1 METSPTKGRG
11 FSVRRL
17 YIVDMKKQKKAF
29 LIIPIAFFVALFLF
43 LEFNYTST
51 VFSNQ
56 DNPRALNAGNEDHP
70 SVALTFNIS
79 HGEEQVIP
87 ILERLKKEDVQ
98 ATFFVSGE
106 WAERHPDILEQIAED
121 KHEIGMLGY
130 QYQSYVEQ
138 EIDEVRSDLNKAK
151 DIFSKLGYEDIY
163 LLRAPNGHLNEEV
176 ISLAENQGLKVIH
189 WSINPNDWQNPGT
202 EKIANH
208 ILKNVRNGS
217 IILLHASDSV
227 KQTEQALEVVI
238 PEVKDDKEFLTI
250 SELITQAETNQ
261 EELQS
266 KKK

>member
-1 METSPTKGRG
+1 M
-11 FSVRRL
+11 RRL
-17 YIVDMKKQKKAF
+17 YIVDIKKQKKAF
-29 LIIPIAFFVALFLF
+29 IIIPIAFFVALFLF

-51 VFSNQ
+51 VFSDQ
-56 DNPRALNAGNEDHP
+56 DNPRALNTGNTKHA
-70 SVALTFNIS
+70 SIALTFNIS
-79 HGEEQVIP
+79 HGSEQVIP

-121 KHEIGMLGY
+121 NHEIGMLGY

-138 EIDEVRSDLNKAK
+138 EIDAVRSDLNKAK
-151 DIFSKLGYEDIY
+151 DIFSKLGYEEIY
-163 LLRAPNGHLNEEV
+163 LLRAPNGHLNEE
-176 ISLAENQGLKVIH
+176 IIGLAESQGLKVIH

-202 EKIANH
+202 EQITNH
-208 ILKNVRNGS
+208 ILNNVGNGD

-227 KQTEQALEVVI
+227 KQTEKALENVI
-238 PEVKDDKEFLTI
+238 PEIKNDKEFLTI

-266 KKK
+266 EKE

>member
-1 METSPTKGRG
+1 M
-11 FSVRRL
+11 RRL
-17 YIVDMKKQKKAF
+17 YIVDIKKQKKAF
-29 LIIPIAFFVALFLF
+29 FIIPIALFVALFLF

-51 VFSNQ
+51 VFSDQ
-56 DNPRALNAGNEDHP
+56 DNPRALNTGNTKHA
-70 SVALTFNIS
+70 SIALTFNIS
-79 HGEEQVIP
+79 HGSEQVIP

-121 KHEIGMLGY
+121 NHEIGMLGY

-138 EIDEVRSDLNKAK
+138 EIDAVRSDLNKAK

-163 LLRAPNGHLNEEV
+163 LLRAPNGHLNEE
-176 ISLAENQGLKVIH
+176 IIGLAESQGLKVIH

-202 EKIANH
+202 EQITNH
-208 ILKNVRNGS
+208 ILNNVGNGD

-227 KQTEQALEVVI
+227 KQTEKALENVI
-238 PEVKDDKEFLTI
+238 PKIKNDKEFLTI

-266 KKK
+266 EKE

>member
-1 METSPTKGRG
+1 M
-11 FSVRRL
+11 RRL
-17 YIVDMKKQKKAF
+17 YIVDIKKQKKAF
-29 LIIPIAFFVALFLF
+29 IIIPIAFFVALFLF

-51 VFSNQ
+51 VFSDQ
-56 DNPRALNAGNEDHP
+56 DNPRALNAGNTEHS

-79 HGEEQVIP
+79 HGDEQVHP
-87 ILERLKKEDVQ
+87 ILERLKNEGVQ

-138 EIDEVRSDLNKAK
+138 ELDEVRSDLNKAK

-176 ISLAENQGLKVIH
+176 INLAENQGLKVIH

-202 EKIANH
+202 EKITNH
-208 ILKNVRNGS
+208 ILKNIRNGS

-227 KQTEQALEVVI
+227 KQTEKALEAVI
-238 PEVKDDKEFLTI
+238 PEIKGDKKFLTI
-250 SELITQAETNQ
+250 SELTTQAETNQ

-266 KKK
+266 KNKGGDKK

>member
-1 METSPTKGRG
+1 M
-11 FSVRRL
+11 RRL
-17 YIVDMKKQKKAF
+17 YIVDIKKQKKAF
-29 LIIPIAFFVALFLF
+29 IIIPIALFVALFLY

-56 DNPRALNAGNEDHP
+56 DNPRALTAGNTKHS

-79 HGEEQVIP
+79 HGDEQVIP
-87 ILERLKKEDVQ
+87 ILERLKKENVQ

-151 DIFSKLGYEDIY
+151 ETFTKLGYEDIY

-176 ISLAENQGLKVIH
+176 IKLAENQGLKVIH
-189 WSINPNDWQNPGT
+189 WSINPNDWKNPGT
-202 EKIANH
+202 KKITNH
-208 ILKNVRNGS
+208 ILKNISNGS

-227 KQTEQALEVVI
+227 KQTEKALEVII
-238 PEVKDDKEFLTI
+238 PKVKDKKEFLTI
-250 SELITQAETNQ
+250 SELITQAETKQ

-266 KKK
+266 IE